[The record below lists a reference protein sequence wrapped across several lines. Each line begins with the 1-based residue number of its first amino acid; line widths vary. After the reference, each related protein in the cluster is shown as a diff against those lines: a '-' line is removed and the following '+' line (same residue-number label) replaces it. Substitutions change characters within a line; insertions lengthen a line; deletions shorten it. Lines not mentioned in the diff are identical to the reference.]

1 MCVRPGVS
9 LTQHPPFTPVSLCAC
24 VQCAWCLRVVWRAK
38 PFVSSC
44 VSLLGLL
51 QCMRPRM
58 TAVVACINV
67 TRTGK
72 RARVGAKSDA
82 RRSRSARQPT
92 SHAGAGH
99 QTTGDGDLCRNAMQT
114 ARMTGLWLAL
124 GSSVVAFDGLVGWRC
139 FQPLPRCVPRPDAR
153 PSISF
158 HGCRRH
164 PSRFLLRLTHRR
176 RSPTVLRARRECF

>member
-1 MCVRPGVS
+1 MIKKAFAQARQRRGPEHGWA
-9 LTQHPPFTPVSLCAC
+9 QR
-24 VQCAWCLRVVWRAK
+24 QRAK
-38 PFVSSC
+38 KCSGRAHTPGGGASTARSAGRRPCRRASSGG
-44 VSLLGLL
+44 SE
-51 QCMRPRM
+51 R
-58 TAVVACINV
+58 
-67 TRTGK
+67 
-72 RARVGAKSDA
+72 RARQSSRHRGAPRPFGSSPLDEPDQGPGTK
-82 RRSRSARQPT
+82 P
-92 SHAGAGH
+92 
-99 QTTGDGDLCRNAMQT
+99 TGDGDLCRNAMQT